1 MKKTLIT
8 LIGLAA
14 LSLAGVQAQLIIS
27 QYIETESGTTPKG
40 IELWNAGSTT
50 IDFATSNLTFLQGT
64 NGAVLTSIAAI
75 TTSTTGTLPAGS
87 VLVIGTTD
95 LGTYLTN
102 TFGAGLVKFVGYT
115 FTFNGDDAIQIQLGG
130 VVQDTLGTPGTDP
143 GTAWS
148 GNTVSTANQNISL
161 KTGITTGDTAGSAN
175 PSIRFEITSTTPS
188 SNFNGFG
195 VAPVAVPEPST
206 WALIGIGSAFLLW
219 RIRRKNSAV

>member
-14 LSLAGVQAQLIIS
+14 LSLAGVQAQLLIS
-27 QYIETESGTTPKG
+27 QYVETETGASPKG

-50 IDFATSNLTFLQGT
+50 IDFTTSNLTVLQGT
-64 NGAVLTSIAAI
+64 NGAALTSIAAI
-75 TTSTTGTLPAGS
+75 TTATGTLPAGS
-87 VLVIGTTD
+87 VLVIGTAD

-102 TFGAGLVKFVGYT
+102 TFGSGVVKFVSYT

-143 GTAWS
+143 GASWS
-148 GNTVSTANQNISL
+148 GNSVSTANQNISL
-161 KTGITTGDTAGSAN
+161 KTGITTGDTVGSAD
-175 PSIRFEITSTTPS
+175 PSIRFETTSTTPS
-188 SNFNGFG
+188 SNLSGFG

>member
-14 LSLAGVQAQLIIS
+14 LSLAGVQAQLLIS
-27 QYIETESGTTPKG
+27 QYTETETGSTPKG

-50 IDFATSNLTFLQGT
+50 IDFATSNLTVLQGT
-64 NGAVLTSIAAI
+64 NGGALTSIAAI
-75 TTSTTGTLPAGS
+75 TNNTTGTLPAGS

-102 TFGAGLVKFVGYT
+102 TFGAGLVKFVSYT
-115 FTFNGDDAIQIQLGG
+115 FNFNGNDAIQIQLGG
-130 VVQDTLGTPGTDP
+130 VVQDTLGTPGSNP
-143 GTAWS
+143 GTSWS
-148 GNTVSTANQNISL
+148 GNSVNTANQNISL
-161 KTGITTGDTAGSAN
+161 KTGITTGDTAGSAD
-175 PSIRFEITSTTPS
+175 PSIRFETTSTTPS
-188 SNFNGFG
+188 SNLSGFG